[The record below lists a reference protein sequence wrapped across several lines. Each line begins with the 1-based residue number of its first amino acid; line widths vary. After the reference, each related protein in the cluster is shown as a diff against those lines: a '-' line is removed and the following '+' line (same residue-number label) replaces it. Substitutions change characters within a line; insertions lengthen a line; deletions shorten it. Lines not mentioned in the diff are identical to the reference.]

1 MADFL
6 RFMLFKILYSQK
18 NYMSRSVSPGYPT
31 VVTVRAM
38 NLVLSTN
45 SVYNICQRTLIRFN
59 IANSLA
65 LNPAHRMDGVNDYLA
80 IGPRRVSSAD
90 VVVVY
95 YNVE

>member
-65 LNPAHRMDGVNDYLA
+65 LNPAYQMGGVNDDLVSH
-80 IGPRRVSSAD
+80 PRRISSAD

-95 YNVE
+95 YNAE